1 MHDDEQ
7 FPPPRRP
14 PTSTETSYG
23 CPATSPSQ
31 PGPDRRTK
39 SPVGRKSSHG
49 GLLLLS
55 FSVLQSRAGNGASV
69 SDGTRRRGRGASA
82 LYPRSDP
89 RPLHG
94 RRDYRRASESARV
107 RCGEPLRASPTCGP
121 RGPER
126 GREERAR
133 VRVTGQ
139 GAPLVS
145 GDRSAARGER
155 MTRGPGLSAPGCGMG
170 RAWEV

>member
-1 MHDDEQ
+1 MDE
-7 FPPPRRP
+7 
-14 PTSTETSYG
+14 G
-23 CPATSPSQ
+23 
-31 PGPDRRTK
+31 
-39 SPVGRKSSHG
+39 
-49 GLLLLS
+49 
-55 FSVLQSRAGNGASV
+55 
-69 SDGTRRRGRGASA
+69 RGRGASA
-82 LYPRSDP
+82 LYPRSNP